1 MTIYVYLSH
10 DSDRTRHWILADV
23 GALKIIGR
31 IIHRIFQLPL
41 KLMGDYVNL
50 QNDTPNALQLL
61 LEAATFQ
68 HDKRDGVI
76 TTDMLCRV
84 DQRYNF
90 LKVCTDI
97 FVACVI
103 LMRDFFQLPLQRSP
117 GDFYITFIQ
126 AIEMGAVMWV
136 LLSSGSDQT
145 SVRLCQVLDYSHEEC
160 PTQAGFQLMAPC
172 V

>member
-1 MTIYVYLSH
+1 
-10 DSDRTRHWILADV
+10 
-23 GALKIIGR
+23 
-31 IIHRIFQLPL
+31 
-41 KLMGDYVNL
+41 MGDYVNL

-126 AIEMGAVMWV
+126 TIEMGAVMWV

-145 SVRLCQVLDYSHEEC
+145 SVRFCQVLDYLHK
-160 PTQAGFQLMAPC
+160 
-172 V
+172 